1 MRSIRLYKNPFVPRV
16 CWRIRL
22 CGSLCDLGASVV
34 SAVSS
39 TETQSSTEPAQRNPF
54 PARLLVGIAL
64 AISLSASAAYAQTT
78 SFTYQGRLTDGGTA
92 ANGNYDLQFV
102 LFDASSGGTQVGSQT
117 INTVLVSNGVFTVSL
132 DFGANAFN
140 GANRFLEI

>member
-1 MRSIRLYKNPFVPRV
+1 MRSRILYKNAFVLRV

-22 CGSLCDLGASVV
+22 FGSLCDLGASVV

-39 TETQSSTEPAQRNPF
+39 NSTTETQSSTEPAQRNPF

-64 AISLSASAAYAQTT
+64 AISLNASAAFAQTT

-102 LFDASSGGTQVGSQT
+102 LFDASSG
-117 INTVLVSNGVFTVSL
+117 
-132 DFGANAFN
+132 
-140 GANRFLEI
+140 